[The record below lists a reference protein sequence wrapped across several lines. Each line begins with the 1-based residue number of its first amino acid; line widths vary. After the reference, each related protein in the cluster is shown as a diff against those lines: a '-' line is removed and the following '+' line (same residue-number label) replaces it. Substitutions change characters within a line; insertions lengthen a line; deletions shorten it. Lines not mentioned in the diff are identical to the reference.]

1 MASEDTVRRGPS
13 TSQEAGLHWTLG
25 PCLALGIPAWRT
37 VRIKFLLHMEV
48 QGAQRVPV
56 TMEAKRPIAR
66 HIIIKRP
73 KVKDEERILKTAQEK
88 KLPDGCQMGAGRR
101 RMGEE
106 LRGLRVQIG
115 SYRIA
120 MGM

>member
-1 MASEDTVRRGPS
+1 MYPKKTTP
-13 TSQEAGLHWTLG
+13 
-25 PCLALGIPAWRT
+25 
-37 VRIKFLLHMEV
+37 
-48 QGAQRVPV
+48 
-56 TMEAKRPIAR
+56 R